1 MTLIPFD
8 EKDAIISALRTEN
21 TKLKFKSQSY
31 YNKYLAAENELTA
44 TRDEL
49 DRIKDIMSPQLRK
62 SIQKFLVDVDNPT
75 NDLGREA
82 YLYNS
87 LQTALNFLRMAVVE
101 DYKIPE
107 DTSWTYTKPIVGI
120 DDEGQPIVI
129 DSWNNK
135 VSRSINNE

>member
-1 MTLIPFD
+1 
-8 EKDAIISALRTEN
+8 
-21 TKLKFKSQSY
+21 
-31 YNKYLAAENELTA
+31 
-44 TRDEL
+44 
-49 DRIKDIMSPQLRK
+49 MSPQLRK

-107 DTSWTYTKPIVGI
+107 DTNWTYTKPIVGI
-120 DDEGQPIVI
+120 DDEGKPIVI

>member
-1 MTLIPFD
+1 
-8 EKDAIISALRTEN
+8 
-21 TKLKFKSQSY
+21 
-31 YNKYLAAENELTA
+31 
-44 TRDEL
+44 
-49 DRIKDIMSPQLRK
+49 MSPQLRK

-107 DTSWTYTKPIVGI
+107 DTSWTYTKPIPEIEKISVMNLKPDDILVFSTDFKIPSSAYSRI
-120 DDEGQPIVI
+120 DQKITDWKNQ
-129 DSWNNK
+129 NNI
-135 VSRSINNE
+135 INKHLILTSLKLEVLSKEQAANFKDKQ